1 MFVQTIEIRTGDVE
15 AIERAVQEY
24 EAATEG
30 ARTVRRSTLLQDRAD
45 PGRYLVV
52 VEFDS
57 AESAERNS
65 ELPATGA
72 LAAKIAEL
80 ADAPLVFHDF
90 DLRYQH
96 H

>member
-1 MFVQTIEIRTGDVE
+1 MFVQTIEIRTADIG

-30 ARTVRRSTLLQDRAD
+30 VRTVRRSTVLRDRAD
-45 PGRYLVV
+45 AERYLVV

-57 AESAERNS
+57 AESASHNS
-65 ELPATGA
+65 QLPATGV
-72 LAAKIAEL
+72 LAAKIGEL
-80 ADAPLVFHDF
+80 SDAPLVFHDF
-90 DLRYQH
+90 DVQYQH